1 MGDIHI
7 DDFYHDV
14 AKIFLRLYAVFPV
27 RTVLYVEDIS
37 GPDEPDEFGLHH
49 PRYNACFS
57 AMTWLA
63 AHGYLDFE
71 DTIRQ
76 DALDQVVLTRKAFLL
91 LSAPSALA
99 FSPPPSES
107 APPSLSDDARSNIAQ
122 VRAVLREH
130 SSIALKQCVNYL
142 LSQAEIGASPPS

>member
-14 AKIFLRLYAVFPV
+14 AKIFVRLYAAFPV
-27 RTVLYVEDIS
+27 RATLYVDDIS

-49 PRYNACFS
+49 PRYAACFS

-63 AHGYLDFE
+63 HEGYLDFT

-91 LSAPSALA
+91 LSAPSELEFAA
-99 FSPPPSES
+99 PPSPP
-107 APPSLSDDARSNIAQ
+107 APPSLEEDARSNIAQ
-122 VRAVLREH
+122 LRAALREH
-130 SSIALKQCVNYL
+130 SSLSLKRCVTYL
-142 LSQAEIGASPPS
+142 LSLPAIGGP

>member
-14 AKIFLRLYAVFPV
+14 AKIFVRLYASFPV
-27 RTVLYVEDIS
+27 RSTLYVEDVS

-49 PRYNACFS
+49 PRYSACFS

-63 AHGYLDFE
+63 QHGYLSFE

-76 DALDQVVLTRKAFLL
+76 DALDQVVLTRKGFLL
-91 LSAPSALA
+91 LSAPSELEFCPAPE
-99 FSPPPSES
+99 PPVAPSIE
-107 APPSLSDDARSNIAQ
+107 DDARSNIAQ
-122 VRAVLREH
+122 LRAALREH
-130 SSIALKQCVNYL
+130 SSFSLKRCVTYL
-142 LSQAEIGASPPS
+142 LALPDIGGQ